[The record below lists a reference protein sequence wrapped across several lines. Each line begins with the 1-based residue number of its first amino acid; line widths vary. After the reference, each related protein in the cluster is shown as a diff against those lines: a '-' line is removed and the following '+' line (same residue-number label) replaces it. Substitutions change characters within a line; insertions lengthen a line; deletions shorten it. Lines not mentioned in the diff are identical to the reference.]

1 MYFHINFIVLNI
13 ISWTRFDTLN
23 YLSIILLHLL
33 VYVFLGKHFDVPI
46 YITLYRICCCL
57 QDTYEDDLLSKA
69 FTGVLESVNVQ
80 PGELGDIC
88 VGNVRDPA
96 SSITARFAQFYRY
109 Y

>member
-57 QDTYEDDLLSKA
+57 
-69 FTGVLESVNVQ
+69 
-80 PGELGDIC
+80 
-88 VGNVRDPA
+88 
-96 SSITARFAQFYRY
+96 
-109 Y
+109 